1 MIRLVLTFLESSLV
15 ILGAQHYHFID
26 KDRLQVSPWQ
36 KAENGF
42 IRKSFGSQRRLYY
55 RKRGRGVEHFAVL
68 VSQCSALS

>member
-15 ILGAQHYHFID
+15 ILVAQHYHFID

-42 IRKSFGSQRRLYY
+42 IGK
-55 RKRGRGVEHFAVL
+55 VL
-68 VSQCSALS
+68 DLREDCITEKEEEVLSTLLC